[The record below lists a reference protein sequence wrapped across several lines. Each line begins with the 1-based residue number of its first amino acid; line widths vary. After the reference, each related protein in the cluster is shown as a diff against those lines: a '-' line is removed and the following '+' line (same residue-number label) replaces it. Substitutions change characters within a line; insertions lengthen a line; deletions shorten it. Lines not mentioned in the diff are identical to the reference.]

1 VGILADWILR
11 RVVKS
16 ALVFEAG
23 SLDTYRRLR
32 ERLVDHPL
40 WESLSHLLEE
50 EEHHWRILA
59 DAAEGRLNAAEMERI
74 VAGHVFSGLARLR
87 PLEGEA
93 MREWGPELERAL
105 EEEERTL
112 LFYGNLRRMSR
123 IPVVRRAF
131 EVLAAMEREH
141 VDILRR
147 LLGRSPAASSAAL
160 GGGPRRPSAG
170 PRRQSAGPHGQS
182 AGPHVPADRPPDV
195 DSTPSGE

>member
-11 RVVKS
+11 WVVKS
-16 ALVFEAG
+16 ALAFETS
-23 SLDTYRRLR
+23 SLETYRRLR
-32 ERLVDHPL
+32 EQLVDSPL
-40 WESLSHLLEE
+40 WESLGHLLEE
-50 EEHHWRILA
+50 EEHHWRILT
-59 DAAEGRLNAAEMERI
+59 DAAEGRLEAEAIER
-74 VAGHVFSGLARLR
+74 VVTGHLFSGMTAIR

-93 MREWGPELERAL
+93 LRAWGSDLERAL

-147 LLGRSPAASSAAL
+147 LLGRMPAEASAGS
-160 GGGPRRPSAG
+160 GDGPRGASEGSTAEP
-170 PRRQSAGPHGQS
+170 
-182 AGPHVPADRPPDV
+182 VV
-195 DSTPSGE
+195 DSTPPGE